1 MWPLARIDDLTG
13 GVHLPK
19 DAAGEQL
26 FGGNDFGVGH
36 LSWSASDSA
45 LLSGGVESGAR
56 RQLLLG
62 LQQFRAS
69 FGLTQTEL
77 ASWLGVNQANVAQA
91 EKRTD
96 MLVSTL
102 RRYVEGITG
111 GRLEFRI
118 TFPDRP
124 SMRFDINEIESTEAA
139 QGAAKQAA

>member
-1 MWPLARIDDLTG
+1 MTDVYDPRMSPAADPNDDFIDDLSD
-13 GVHLPK
+13 LLAE
-19 DAAGEQL
+19 AAADPER
-26 FGGNDFGVGH
+26 
-36 LSWSASDSA
+36 A
-45 LLSGGVESGAR
+45 AR
-56 RQLLLG
+56 AQAAMDTIEAGQAQHHLG
-62 LQQFRAS
+62 LQQLRAS

-111 GRLEFRI
+111 GQLEFRI

-124 SMRFDINEIESTEAA
+124 SMRFDINEIEGTKPEKDAA
-139 QGAAKQAA
+139 QLAA